1 MARLFDA
8 LGSQESAK
16 SGRKPRKTPVV
27 ENVPVQVPPPPA
39 SPVSFIEVG
48 IGGIVDASPDVLEY
62 SKPEKVAVPE
72 VIVAQTPAMVPIPS
86 EESHPKVVSVPQ
98 AEDSYTHLMG
108 ELVSGFPVR
117 KEGILLFVTPPSV
130 YVGESVLKLAE
141 KAASWGEAVLVE
153 CRSHGAEITRILG
166 LQKKPGWQELLAG
179 KSELDSVLIHTN
191 IPGLKVIPSGN
202 KVGIREKSPRLI
214 TRSPRA
220 LVREIRRE
228 YRLVLLDGGV
238 WTEEPSTLSLAREC
252 DGVCVLVP
260 ASKAGSTS
268 VEEML
273 GRVEDSGC
281 RLAGVMVLPTQDRG
295 QFSSRAA

>member
-1 MARLFDA
+1 MARIFDA
-8 LGSQESAK
+8 LGQQETQK
-16 SGRKPRKTPVV
+16 TGRKPRKAPVAQ
-27 ENVPVQVPPPPA
+27 ENLVPPPP
-39 SPVSFIEVG
+39 PLPPDVSFIEVG
-48 IGGIVDASPDVLEY
+48 PGGIVDASPDVIQL
-62 SKPEKVAVPE
+62 SKPEIVAVPAPI
-72 VIVAQTPAMVPIPS
+72 VIEKTAPVPIAI
-86 EESHPKVVSVPQ
+86 EESVAAVVAMPPV
-98 AEDSYTHLMG
+98 EDNYSHLIG

-141 KAASWGEAVLVE
+141 KAGTWGEVVLVE

-166 LQKKPGWQELLAG
+166 LQKRPGWQELLAG
-179 KSELDSVLIHTN
+179 KAELESVLVSTD

-202 KVGIREKSPRLI
+202 KAGGREKGPRLI
-214 TRSPRA
+214 TRSPRN

-238 WTEEPSTLSLAREC
+238 WTEEYSALSLAREC

-260 ASKAGSTS
+260 ASKAGSAS

-295 QFSSRAA
+295 QFAHRAA